1 MKSIKIS
8 DYFEL
13 RKPTYKY
20 IQIIPHKSI
29 RNYNSSNI
37 AKAIA
42 NTYRAINRRIYREK
56 KKLII
61 ECEFKISYIVD
72 IDNNNTNFYFIVP
85 TFFLNIAL
93 EKINEIW
100 NKATTK
106 VLEEELKPFSDNAE
120 SYSLSYKKL
129 DGLSLKVDKKLN
141 EPLNSILSVMDI
153 MKEGDRIMLCYNFIP
168 RSQFG
173 FLEKYE
179 ETENKFKNRESLDKP
194 TINFDYIVKNLML
207 NILKIMDNLIEV
219 INDFT
224 GTNENNKGKSV
235 YESMLGIMDHQNNL
249 NNSKYKKTSQVIDTQ
264 ILVNSE
270 SIDKTRRSNNALS
283 VCQALRVMDGDNEL
297 KYKPIKNKINLEDF
311 NFKNCK
317 ISTMSTEEVGQLIQ
331 IPGRTLLTRLG
342 IKHVKTEESKVPV
355 ELQKGI
361 KRLGK
366 AKYKGELTN
375 AYLQDEYNI
384 GNLPLVLIGA
394 QGSGKSIY
402 MENYAK
408 DCVSVNEGLILI
420 DIIKNCELS
429 EDLKKYIPSNKLIEI
444 DLGNKDTIQGLGFN
458 EVKITDDMDE
468 FNRLKYANLQSQ
480 QIMDLIDSI
489 SVGDPLSSRMRR
501 FLNAAANLV
510 FSLGYNSVRNVVECL
525 ENYKKRLFYIEQLK
539 EFPNLKYNLEDEI
552 NTLNELNEWSKI
564 SAKEVKEGA
573 KAEIIGTREAKIEH
587 ILDRV
592 SMLRE
597 DFKLKYMF
605 NKSLEDNINLVE
617 CMEQGKIVLF
627 KMKESDFPTKMAKNL
642 LVTYLVSKI
651 WLASQLRGMI
661 DKKPLRCNVL
671 IDEVFQAPTC
681 MKKLEYI
688 LPQSRKFGCKFVFS
702 TQYIRQL
709 ESIFDTLEAS
719 GSSYM
724 LLKGCLEDDFNH
736 FKSKLEGFEYEDLR
750 DMEQFSSL
758 NLIYYSGGY
767 SSFIT
772 KLPKP
777 I

>member
-20 IQIIPHKSI
+20 IQIIPHKSV

-42 NTYRAINRRIYREK
+42 NTYRSINRRIYREK

-61 ECEFKISYIVD
+61 EYEFKISYIVD

-100 NKATTK
+100 NKATIK
-106 VLEEELKPFSDNAE
+106 VLEEELKPFSEKAE

-141 EPLNSILSVMDI
+141 EPLNSILAVMDV
-153 MKEGDRIMLCYNFIP
+153 MKEGDRVMLCYNFIP

-194 TINFDYIVKNLML
+194 IINFDYIVKNLML

-224 GTNENNKGKSV
+224 GTNENDKGKSV
-235 YESMLGIMDHQNNL
+235 YESMLGIMNHQNNFE
-249 NNSKYKKTSQVIDTQ
+249 NSKYKKTSQVIDTQ
-264 ILVNSE
+264 ILINSE
-270 SIDKTRRSNNALS
+270 SVDKTRRSNNALS

-297 KYKPIKNKINLEDF
+297 KYKPIKTKINLEDF
-311 NFKNCK
+311 SFKNCK

-342 IKHVKTEESKVPV
+342 IKHVKIEESKVPI
-355 ELQKGI
+355 ELQKGV
-361 KRLGK
+361 KRLGI
-366 AKYKGELTN
+366 AKYKGSTKK
-375 AYLQDEYNI
+375 AYLENEYNI
-384 GNLPLVLIGA
+384 GNLPLTMIGG
-394 QGSGKSIY
+394 QGAGKSTLLG
-402 MENYAK
+402 NYAK
-408 DCVSVNEGLILI
+408 DCCDVNEGLIVL
-420 DIIKNCELS
+420 DFIKECGLS
-429 EDLKKYIPSNKLIEI
+429 EVIKSYVPKNKLIEL
-444 DLGNKDTIQGLGFN
+444 DMAQEKTIQGLGYN
-458 EVKITDDMDE
+458 EILITKDMSSFDK
-468 FNRLKYANLQSQ
+468 LKLANLQSQ
-480 QIMDLIDSI
+480 QVMSLIDSI

-501 FLNAAANLV
+501 FLNASANIV
-510 FSLGYNSVRNVVECL
+510 FVQGKNSIKNVVECL
-525 ENYKKRLFYIEQLK
+525 ENHKKRSEYINNLNTELKQL
-539 EFPNLKYNLEDEI
+539 LEDEI
-552 NTLNELNEWSKI
+552 TTLNELNEWSKV
-564 SAKEVKEGA
+564 SSRDAKEGIKP
-573 KAEIIGTREAKIEH
+573 EIIGTSTSKIEH
-587 ILDRV
+587 ILDRI

-605 NKSLEDNINLVE
+605 NKGLEDNINLVE
-617 CMEQGKIVLF
+617 CMNQSKVVLI
-627 KMKESDFPTKMAKNL
+627 KMKEGDFPTKMAKNML
-642 LVTYLVSKI
+642 ITYWISKI
-651 WLASQLRGMI
+651 WLASQLRGM
-661 DKKPLRCNVL
+661 KQEKPNRVNILA
-671 IDEVFQAPTC
+671 DEIFQAPTTL
-681 MKKLEYI
+681 KTLEYI

>member
-1 MKSIKIS
+1 MKSIKMS

-29 RNYNSSNI
+29 RNYNSNNI

-42 NTYRAINRRIYREK
+42 NTYRSINRRIYREK

-61 ECEFKISYIVD
+61 EYEFKISYIVD
-72 IDNNNTNFYFIVP
+72 IDNSNTNFYFIVP

-100 NKATTK
+100 SKATTK
-106 VLEEELKPFSDNAE
+106 VLDEGLKPFSANVE

-179 ETENKFKNRESLDKP
+179 ETENKFKNRENLDKP

-224 GTNENNKGKSV
+224 GTNENDKGKSV
-235 YESMLGIMDHQNNL
+235 YESMLGIMNHQNNFE
-249 NNSKYKKTSQVIDTQ
+249 NSKYKKTSQVIDTQ

-297 KYKPIKNKINLEDF
+297 KYKPIKNKIDLEDF
-311 NFKNCK
+311 SFKNCK

-342 IKHVKTEESKVPV
+342 IKHVRTEESKVPI
-355 ELQKGI
+355 ELQNGV

-366 AKYKGELTN
+366 AKYKGNTKK
-375 AYLQDEYNI
+375 AYLENEYNI
-384 GNLPLVLIGA
+384 GNLPLTMIGG
-394 QGSGKSIY
+394 QGAGKSTLLG
-402 MENYAK
+402 NYAK
-408 DCVSVNEGLILI
+408 DCYDVNEGLIVL
-420 DIIKNCELS
+420 DFIKECGLS
-429 EDLKKYIPSNKLIEI
+429 EVIKSYVPKNKLIEL
-444 DLGNKDTIQGLGFN
+444 DMAQEKTIQGLGYN
-458 EVKITDDMDE
+458 EILITKDMSSFDK
-468 FNRLKYANLQSQ
+468 LKLANLQSQ
-480 QIMDLIDSI
+480 QVMSLIDSI

-501 FLNAAANLV
+501 FLNASANIV
-510 FSLGYNSVRNVVECL
+510 FVQGKNSIKNVVECL
-525 ENYKKRLFYIEQLK
+525 ENHKKRSEYINNLNTELKQL
-539 EFPNLKYNLEDEI
+539 LEDEI
-552 NTLNELNEWSKI
+552 TTLNELNEWSKV
-564 SAKEVKEGA
+564 SSRDAKEGIKP
-573 KAEIIGTREAKIEH
+573 EIIGTSTSKIEH
-587 ILDRV
+587 ILDRI

-605 NKSLEDNINLVE
+605 NKGLEDNINLVE
-617 CMEQGKIVLF
+617 CMNQSKVVLI
-627 KMKESDFPTKMAKNL
+627 KMKEGDFPTKMAKNML
-642 LVTYLVSKI
+642 ITYWISKI
-651 WLASQLRGMI
+651 WLASQLRGM
-661 DKKPLRCNVL
+661 KQEKPNRVNILA
-671 IDEVFQAPTC
+671 DEIFQAPTTL
-681 MKKLEYI
+681 KTLEYI
-688 LPQSRKFGCKFVFS
+688 LPQSRKFACKFVFS

>member
-1 MKSIKIS
+1 MRSIKIS

-29 RNYNSSNI
+29 RNYNSNNI

-42 NTYRAINRRIYREK
+42 NTYRSINRRIYREK

-61 ECEFKISYIVD
+61 EYEFKISYIVD

-85 TFFLNIAL
+85 TFFLSIAL

-100 NKATTK
+100 NKATIK
-106 VLEEELKPFSDNAE
+106 VLEEELKPFSDKAE

-141 EPLNSILSVMDI
+141 EPLNSILAVMDV
-153 MKEGDRIMLCYNFIP
+153 MKEGDRVMLCYNFIP

-194 TINFDYIVKNLML
+194 IINFDYIVKNLML

-224 GTNENNKGKSV
+224 GTNENDKGKSV
-235 YESMLGIMDHQNNL
+235 YESMLGIMNHQNNFE
-249 NNSKYKKTSQVIDTQ
+249 NSKYKKTSQVIDTQ

-297 KYKPIKNKINLEDF
+297 KYKPIRNKVNLEDF
-311 NFKNCK
+311 SFKNCK
-317 ISTMSTEEVGQLIQ
+317 ISIMSTEEVGQLIQ

-342 IKHVKTEESKVPV
+342 IKHIKIEESKVPI
-355 ELQKGI
+355 ELQNGV

-366 AKYKGELTN
+366 AKYKGNTKK
-375 AYLQDEYNI
+375 AYLENEYNI
-384 GNLPLVLIGA
+384 GNLPLTMIGG
-394 QGSGKSIY
+394 QGAGKSTFLG
-402 MENYAK
+402 NYAK
-408 DCVSVNEGLILI
+408 DCCDVNEGLIVL
-420 DIIKNCELS
+420 DFIKECGLS
-429 EDLKKYIPSNKLIEI
+429 EVIKSYVPKNKLIEL
-444 DLGNKDTIQGLGFN
+444 DMAQEKTIQGLGYN
-458 EVKITDDMDE
+458 EILITKDMSSFDK
-468 FNRLKYANLQSQ
+468 LKLANLQSQ
-480 QIMDLIDSI
+480 QVMSLIDSI

-501 FLNAAANLV
+501 FLNASANIV
-510 FSLGYNSVRNVVECL
+510 FVQGKNSIKNVVECL
-525 ENYKKRLFYIEQLK
+525 ENHKKRNEYINNLNTELKQL
-539 EFPNLKYNLEDEI
+539 LEDEI
-552 NTLNELNEWSKI
+552 TTLNELNEWSKV
-564 SAKEVKEGA
+564 SSRDAKEGIKP
-573 KAEIIGTREAKIEH
+573 EIIGTSTSKIEH
-587 ILDRV
+587 ILDRI

-605 NKSLEDNINLVE
+605 NKGLEDNINLVE
-617 CMEQGKIVLF
+617 CMNQSKVVLI
-627 KMKESDFPTKMAKNL
+627 KMKEGDFPTKMAKNML
-642 LVTYLVSKI
+642 ITYWISKI
-651 WLASQLRGMI
+651 WLASQLRGM
-661 DKKPLRCNVL
+661 KQEKPNRVNILA
-671 IDEVFQAPTC
+671 DEIFQAPTTL
-681 MKKLEYI
+681 KTLEYI